1 MTNDDR
7 TEDVGCVQV
16 LGELGQAALRVD
28 QCAVEAGDMELGKA
42 TAALLDLIAVAEM
55 FSEHSGTLERV
66 SEIAEFCQQEA
77 LPALLEP
84 PFERADAIRSMV
96 EDRWGDSLALLEPEE
111 HNSRIDSTD
120 ERWPVDAITL
130 DSANSDDQSEFPAS
144 EDDANHAAPPLNMAR
159 ILAALGEQSDLPAA
173 PASEQQTSLPPSETE
188 PAAVHKPNVETID
201 DPELVAAFADD
212 AQQCLAEMEASL
224 LDMENAAPTDESLR
238 NFCRQL
244 HTLKGA
250 AGMVGLVRLASFL
263 HDLENY
269 VESTNGNQIDVD
281 RLLAGVD
288 AVRNQLD
295 ALVRPVPSSPP
306 SSSRP
311 SSSEA
316 PQKEVKATPAT
327 FTASPS
333 AGDSDLFVRV
343 EASRLDRLMDLL
355 AELVM
360 LRNRR
365 ETSVDSLKAIQRD
378 LEHCTSRTRSLSSSI
393 EFTAPS
399 SSITDRSLTANVS
412 RQSTQS
418 RFVSQSFNQISNDT
432 AELARSIS
440 DVTDPLAE
448 DNDAV
453 SHLIGR
459 FRQELME
466 LRRLPVSGLFQRLQ
480 RVIRETAKAEGK
492 QGEIACHG
500 EGARAER
507 AVQERLF
514 EPLLHLVRNAVSHGI
529 RPQQERLQAGKPAV
543 GKITLTA
550 FSDAT
555 SLSIHVKDD
564 GCGLDEEALESRG
577 RELGLLPWDAPVSR
591 AQLWKLIFHP
601 GFSTRSSVSE
611 ISGRGVGMDVVD
623 SWVRR
628 LRGRISV
635 ESQAGQGTTFQL
647 QVPLRSSVE
656 HALIMRHDG
665 QLYAL
670 PMNAVSGTSD
680 QHQPEDSTA
689 AKNVCITSLGKLLG
703 CDGVHVP
710 PGSHVT
716 LRNISPSE
724 SQDNTPSVVI
734 AVDAIIGVEEVVV
747 RSLPPLMQGNEW
759 ISGVTLSGRA
769 ETVLMLDARRLSE
782 VSNHTLTGVQ

>member
-1 MTNDDR
+1 MTSDDR
-7 TEDVGCVQV
+7 TDDVSCAQL
-16 LGELGQAALRVD
+16 LGELRQAALQVD
-28 QCAVEAGDMELGKA
+28 QCAAEAGDVELGKA

-55 FSEHSGTLERV
+55 FSEDSGTQERAN
-66 SEIAEFCQQEA
+66 EIAEFCQQEA

-84 PFERADAIRSMV
+84 PFERADAIRCVV

-111 HNSRIDSTD
+111 RNGRADSSD
-120 ERWPVDAITL
+120 ERWPADAVML
-130 DSANSDDQSEFPAS
+130 DPTTSDDQSACPAP
-144 EDDANHAAPPLNMAR
+144 EDDPNYTVPSLNMAG

-173 PASEQQTSLPPSETE
+173 QANEQQTSPPPSEAK
-188 PAAVHKPNVETID
+188 PAAARKPNVETID
-201 DPELVAAFADD
+201 DPEMVAAFADD

-224 LDMENAAPTDESLR
+224 LEMESAAPTDESLR

-250 AGMVGLVRLASFL
+250 AGTVGLVRLASFL

-269 VESTNGNQIDVD
+269 VESTNGDQIDVD

-288 AVRNQLD
+288 AVRTQLD
-295 ALVRPVPSSPP
+295 ALVRPVASSPSPSSPAA
-306 SSSRP
+306 
-311 SSSEA
+311 SEL
-316 PQKEVKATPAT
+316 PPKEVTATPAA

-365 ETSVDSLKAIQRD
+365 ETSVDSLKAIQRN
-378 LEHCTSRTRSLSSSI
+378 LENCTSRTRSLSSSI
-393 EFTAPS
+393 EFTAPPS
-399 SSITDRSLTANVS
+399 AIADHSLTANVN
-412 RQSTQS
+412 RQATQS
-418 RFVSQSFNQISNDT
+418 RFVAQSLNEISNDT
-432 AELARSIS
+432 SELERSIS

-480 RVIRETAKAEGK
+480 RVIREAAKAEGK
-492 QGEIACHG
+492 QVEITCHG

-529 RPQQERLQAGKPAV
+529 RSQQERVQAGKPAV

-635 ESQAGQGTTFQL
+635 ESKSGQGTTFQL

-656 HALIMRHDG
+656 HALIMRHEG

-680 QHQPEDSTA
+680 QNQPEDSTA
-689 AKNVCITSLGKLLG
+689 EKNVRVTSLGKLLG
-703 CDGVHVP
+703 SDGVHVP
-710 PGSHVT
+710 PRSHVT
-716 LRNISPSE
+716 LRNISYSE
-724 SQDNTPSVVI
+724 SQDNTQTVAI

-769 ETVLMLDARRLSE
+769 ETVLVLDARRLIE